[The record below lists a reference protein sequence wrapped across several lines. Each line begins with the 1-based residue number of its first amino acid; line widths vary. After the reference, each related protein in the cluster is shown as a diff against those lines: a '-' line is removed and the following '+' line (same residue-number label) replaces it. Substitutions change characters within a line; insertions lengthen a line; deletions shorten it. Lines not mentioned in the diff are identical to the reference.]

1 MLPNKMDRIDHET
14 IELAKLGDEA
24 AISKIVNKFQSYLSF
39 VANSRMEPSLAG
51 FVSPSDVVRDTI
63 AGLPQKIGAFVGESE
78 QELRAWLRASL
89 CNTLK
94 NAQRFHL
101 QEKRSV
107 ANEKDLPSSRF
118 ENCQSPS
125 KQMESMARAAIVE
138 KGLKEISDEDQKVL
152 RMRHQEGMTFVEM
165 GKALSVS
172 ADAAR
177 MSWARAIERLK
188 THLSKYGDL

>member
-101 QEKRSV
+101 QEKHSFT
-107 ANEKDLPSSRF
+107 NERNLPSTRF
-118 ENCQSPS
+118 EDCQTPS
-125 KQMESMARAAIVE
+125 KRIESIKRVAIE
-138 KGLKEISDEDQKVL
+138 KGLKAISDEDQKVL
-152 RMRHQEGMTFVEM
+152 RMRHQEGMAFVEM
-165 GKALSVS
+165 GKALDVS

-177 MSWARAIERLK
+177 MSWAQAIERLK